1 VSPPFVPSRI
11 LCPECATA
19 LAWSPGL
26 VGKTVQC
33 PQCAHRFT
41 VSGPPVEELP
51 VAVLEPEEEE
61 RVLVPPPLPAREISE
76 RPPVAE
82 RDEPAENRPRRRPA
96 RRERPG
102 NAGVLAGLAA
112 AFVLG
117 SAAIVGGLVY
127 MLWPTSSKP
136 TNPAGEGPTPATAA
150 PVTQE
155 PVKRYEDIIR
165 EAPHKDD
172 NRGRPGPEI
181 QQFNPV
187 PIGPR
192 PDPVP
197 PAPGR
202 QPPVAMPQFPPAP
215 GRPAADGPKFAEAI
229 PLPIRPARLAPDR
242 DEIVLP
248 GPVESVAVAGGG
260 RLLLMH
266 LPRTKR
272 VLVFDVIAAKVVKEI
287 AAPDPETML
296 AGGMNLFVIYQPGK
310 NTIERWNCDD
320 LTRLPE
326 VKSPFKDPVF
336 GLAMGCASNGPLVA
350 ALGGK
355 RKAFHGG
362 STLAYFGPGTMKEV
376 TYAVQGDRN
385 AFGLGEENKRV
396 QLRVSA
402 NGGVVTGWGHDTGAG
417 AQCDE
422 LRGAGLVRHWNLLA
436 PRPLL
441 PAADGSLLFAP
452 GQVLRPGVYGD
463 GPLRNSATHYVPAAS
478 GNWHSI
484 ILVARAGGRGEDD
497 RAKTLAVYQTGR
509 NVPAATFD
517 AVDDIDLSRGEQ
529 GFDQSVILVPEAKV
543 LITVTGP
550 TRTKLALRPV
560 DLK

>member
-1 VSPPFVPSRI
+1 
-11 LCPECATA
+11 
-19 LAWSPGL
+19 LAYSPGL
-26 VGKTVQC
+26 LGKTVQC
-33 PQCAHRFT
+33 PRCAHRFT
-41 VSGPPVEELP
+41 VSSPPVDVLP
-51 VAVLEPEEEE
+51 VAVLAPEEAE
-61 RVLVPPPLPAREISE
+61 RVPVPPPLPARARSE

-82 RDEPAENRPRRRPA
+82 RDEPVEDRPRRRLT

-102 NAGVLAGLAA
+102 NAAVLIGLVA

-117 SAAIVGGLVY
+117 SVVIVGGLVY
-127 MLWPTSSKP
+127 MLWPTSSTP
-136 TNPAGEGPTPATAA
+136 TNPAGEGPTPATTA
-150 PVTQE
+150 PLVQE

-165 EAPHKDD
+165 EAPHKED
-172 NRGRPGPEI
+172 NRGRAGPEVR
-181 QQFNPV
+181 QFNPM
-187 PIGPR
+187 PNGPR

-197 PAPGR
+197 PGPGR
-202 QPPVAMPQFPPAP
+202 QFPVAPPGFAPAP
-215 GRPAADGPKFAEAI
+215 GTPIGDGPRFAEAV
-229 PLPIRPARLAPDR
+229 PLPIGPARLARDR
-242 DEIVLP
+242 DEIALP

-260 RLLLMH
+260 RLLLAH
-266 LPRTKR
+266 IPRTKQ
-272 VLVFDVIAAKVVKEI
+272 VLVFDVIAAKVVKVI
-287 AAPDPETML
+287 SVPDPETML

-320 LTRLPE
+320 LTPLPE

-350 ALGGK
+350 ALGGQ

-376 TYAVQGDRN
+376 TYAVRGDRN

-422 LRGAGLVRHWNLLA
+422 LRGAGLVRHWNVLA

-463 GPLRNSATHYVPAAS
+463 GPLRNSATHYVPAVS
-478 GNWHSI
+478 GNWHST
-484 ILVARAGGRGEDD
+484 ILIARAGSRGEDD

-517 AVDDIDLSRGEQ
+517 AVDDIDLSRAEQ
-529 GFDQSVILVPEAKV
+529 GLDQTVILVPEAKV
-543 LITVTGP
+543 LVTVAGP
-550 TRTKLALRPV
+550 KRTKLVLRRV
-560 DLK
+560 DVK